1 VTQAIPASGGSH
13 RTRQGGG
20 RRLLI
25 LNWRDTEHPYGGGS
39 EVYAEHIADGL
50 SRIGHEVT
58 LFTARYPGSAARE
71 TRPSGVIVVR
81 AGGQL
86 GVYAQA
92 WWQHLRGR
100 LGRPEVI
107 VEVQNGMPFLARL
120 WARRVPVIV
129 LVHHVHRRQWRI
141 VFGPV
146 RARIGWWLESKAAPR
161 VSRGAPYVTVS
172 DVSRR
177 ELVELGVAEGAI
189 EVIHNGT
196 GEPMPIELPK
206 SEHPSLL
213 VLGRL
218 VPHKRVEIAIDTV
231 AALRRELPDLR
242 LTIAGRGWWE
252 TELREYA
259 ERIGVS
265 DSVDFVGFV
274 SPEERHAL
282 YSRSW
287 VSLVPSVKEGWGLV
301 VVEAGAHGVPSVA
314 FDGAGGVTESIVDGQ
329 TGLIARADDV
339 ADFIAQT
346 RRLLTD
352 HGLRDRQ
359 GAEAAVEAKRYNWEQ
374 AVQAFD
380 ALVRRVAGKVSAS
393 RS

>member
-13 RTRQGGG
+13 RARQGGG

-25 LNWRDTEHPYGGGS
+25 LNWRDTDHPYGGGS

-50 SRIGHEVT
+50 ARIGHEVT

-71 TRPSGVIVVR
+71 TRPSGVTMVR
-81 AGGQL
+81 AGGPL
-86 GVYAQA
+86 GVYVQA

-120 WARRVPVIV
+120 WARRIPVIV

-141 VFGPV
+141 VLGPL

-161 VSRGAPYVTVS
+161 VNRGAPYVTVS
-172 DVSRR
+172 EVSRR
-177 ELVELGVAEGAI
+177 ELVELGVAEHDI

-218 VPHKRVEIAIDTV
+218 VPHKRAEIAIDTV
-231 AALRRELPDLR
+231 AALRDEMPDVR

-252 TELREYA
+252 TKLREYA

-265 DSVDFVGFV
+265 DSVQFVGFV
-274 SPEERHAL
+274 SPKERHAL

-314 FDGAGGVTESIVDGQ
+314 FAGAGGVTESIVDGR

-352 HGLRDRQ
+352 HSLRDRQ
-359 GAEAAVEAKRYNWEQ
+359 GAEAAVEATRYSWGQ

-380 ALVRRVAGKVSAS
+380 ALVRRAAENVSAS

>member
-1 VTQAIPASGGSH
+1 
-13 RTRQGGG
+13 
-20 RRLLI
+20 
-25 LNWRDTEHPYGGGS
+25 
-39 EVYAEHIADGL
+39 VYAEHIADGL
-50 SRIGHEVT
+50 ARVGNDVT
-58 LFTARYPGSAARE
+58 FFTARYPGSDAHE
-71 TRPSGVIVVR
+71 TRPSGVTVVR
-81 AGGQL
+81 AGGPF

-107 VEVQNGMPFLARL
+107 VEVQNGMPFLARM
-120 WARRVPVIV
+120 WARRTPVIV

-141 VFGPV
+141 VFGPL
-146 RARIGWWLESKAAPR
+146 RARIGWWLESR
-161 VSRGAPYVTVS
+161 VATWVNRGAPYVTVS

-177 ELVELGVAEGAI
+177 ELVELGVAEDDI

-196 GEPMPIELPK
+196 CEPLPIELPK

-231 AALRRELPDLR
+231 AALRHEMPDLR

-252 TELREYA
+252 RQLRDYA
-259 ERIGVS
+259 KRIGVS
-265 DSVDFVGFV
+265 DSVDFAGFV
-274 SPEERHAL
+274 SVQERHEL

-314 FDGAGGVTESIVDGQ
+314 FDGAGGVTESIVDGR
-329 TGLIARADDV
+329 TGLIARADDIS
-339 ADFIAQT
+339 DFIAQT

-359 GAEAAVEAKRYNWEQ
+359 GAEAAVEAKRYSWDQ
-374 AVQAFD
+374 AVQAYD
-380 ALVRRVAGKVSAS
+380 ALVRRVARKISAS

>member
-1 VTQAIPASGGSH
+1 MTQAIPAGGDSH
-13 RTRQGGG
+13 RARRDRG

-50 SRIGHEVT
+50 ARIGHEVT
-58 LFTARYPGSAARE
+58 LFTARYPRSAARE
-71 TRPSGVIVVR
+71 TRPSGVTVVR
-81 AGGQL
+81 AGGPL
-86 GVYAQA
+86 SVYVGA

-129 LVHHVHRRQWRI
+129 LVHHVHRRQWPI
-141 VFGPV
+141 VFGPL
-146 RARIGWWLESKAAPR
+146 RARLGWWLESKAAPR
-161 VSRGAPYVTVS
+161 VNRGAPYVTDS
-172 DVSRR
+172 DVTRR
-177 ELVELGVAEGAI
+177 ELVELGVVEDDI

-196 GEPMPIELPK
+196 GEPTPIELSK
-206 SEHPSLL
+206 SEYPSLL

-218 VPHKRVEIAIDTV
+218 VPHKRVEIALDTV
-231 AALRRELPDLR
+231 VALREEMPDLR
-242 LTIAGRGWWE
+242 LTVAGRGWWE
-252 TELREYA
+252 TQLREYA
-259 ERIGVS
+259 EQIGVS
-265 DSVDFVGFV
+265 DSVDFAGFV
-274 SPEERHAL
+274 SPAERHAL

-301 VVEAGAHGVPSVA
+301 VVEAGAHGVPTVA
-314 FDGAGGVTESIVDGQ
+314 FDGAGGVTESIVDGR

-339 ADFIAQT
+339 ADFIGQT

-359 GAEAAVEAKRYNWEQ
+359 GAEAAVEAKRYSWDQ
-374 AVQAFD
+374 AVQSFD
-380 ALVRRVAGKVSAS
+380 TTVRRAAGNVSAS

>member
-1 VTQAIPASGGSH
+1 VTKAIPASGERH
-13 RTRQGGG
+13 GGG
-20 RRLLI
+20 RRVLI

-50 SRIGHEVT
+50 ARIGHDVT

-71 TRPSGVIVVR
+71 TRPSGVSAVR

-86 GVYAQA
+86 GVYVQA

-100 LGRPEVI
+100 LGRPEII

-120 WARRVPVIV
+120 WARRIPVIV

-146 RARIGWWLESKAAPR
+146 RARIGWWLESKAAPW
-161 VSRGAPYVTVS
+161 VNRGAPYVTVS
-172 DVSRR
+172 EVSRR
-177 ELVELGVAEGAI
+177 ELAEQGVAEDDI

-196 GEPMPIELPK
+196 GDPMPIKLPK

-218 VPHKRVEIAIDTV
+218 VPHKRVEIAIDTL
-231 AALRRELPDLR
+231 AALRHEMPDLR

-252 TELREYA
+252 TQLREYA
-259 ERIGVS
+259 KRVGVS
-265 DSVDFVGFV
+265 DSVDFIGFV
-274 SPEERHAL
+274 SPDERHAL
-282 YSRSW
+282 YSCSW

-352 HGLRDRQ
+352 HGLRDRL
-359 GAEAAVEAKRYNWEQ
+359 GADAAVEAKRYNWDQ
-374 AVQAFD
+374 AVQSFD
-380 ALVRRVAGKVSAS
+380 ALVRRVAGEVSAS

>member
-1 VTQAIPASGGSH
+1 MTQAIPASGDSH
-13 RTRQGGG
+13 SARQEGG

-25 LNWRDTEHPYGGGS
+25 LNWRDTEHPHGGGS

-50 SRIGHEVT
+50 ARIGHEVT

-71 TRPSGVIVVR
+71 TRPSGVTVVR

-86 GVYAQA
+86 SVYVQA

-100 LGRPEVI
+100 LGQPEII

-120 WARRVPVIV
+120 WARRIPVMV

-141 VFGPV
+141 VFGPL
-146 RARIGWWLESKAAPR
+146 RARLGWWLESKVAPR
-161 VSRGAPYVTVS
+161 INRGVPYVTVS
-172 DVSRR
+172 EVSRH
-177 ELVELGVAEGAI
+177 ELVELGVAADDI

-206 SEHPSLL
+206 SAHPSLL

-218 VPHKRVEIAIDTV
+218 VPHKRVEIALDTV
-231 AALRRELPDLR
+231 AVLRGEMPDLR
-242 LTIAGRGWWE
+242 LAVAGRGWWE
-252 TELREYA
+252 TQLREYA
-259 ERIGVS
+259 ERIGVT

-274 SPEERHAL
+274 SPDERHAL

-314 FDGAGGVTESIVDGQ
+314 FDGAGGVTESIVDGR

-339 ADFIAQT
+339 ADFIGQT

-359 GAEAAVEAKRYNWEQ
+359 GAEAAVEAKRYSWDQ
-374 AVQAFD
+374 AVQTFD
-380 ALVRRVAGKVSAS
+380 ATVRRAARNVSAS

>member
-1 VTQAIPASGGSH
+1 MTQAIPVSGGSH
-13 RTRQGGG
+13 SACQGGG

-25 LNWRDTEHPYGGGS
+25 LNWRDTDHPYGGGS
-39 EVYAEHIADGL
+39 EVYAEHVADGL
-50 SRIGHEVT
+50 ARIGHDVT
-58 LFTARYPGSAARE
+58 LFTARYPGSVARE
-71 TRPSGVIVVR
+71 TRPSGVTVVR
-81 AGGQL
+81 AGGPL
-86 GVYAQA
+86 GVYVQA
-92 WWQHLRGR
+92 WWQHLCGR

-107 VEVQNGMPFLARL
+107 VEAQNGMPFLARL
-120 WARRVPVIV
+120 WARRIPVIV

-141 VFGPV
+141 VFGPL
-146 RARIGWWLESKAAPR
+146 RARIGWWLESRAAPR
-161 VSRGAPYVTVS
+161 INRGAPYVTVS

-177 ELVELGVAEGAI
+177 ELVELGVAEDDI

-196 GEPMPIELPK
+196 GEPQPIELPK

-231 AALRRELPDLR
+231 AALRQEMPDLR
-242 LTIAGRGWWE
+242 LSIAGRGWWE
-252 TELREYA
+252 TQLRDYA

-265 DSVDFVGFV
+265 DGVDFAGFV

-314 FDGAGGVTESIVDGQ
+314 FDGAGGVTESIINGR

-339 ADFIAQT
+339 SDFIAQT
-346 RRLLTD
+346 RRLVID

-359 GAEAAVEAKRYNWEQ
+359 GAEAAVEAKRYSWDQ

-380 ALVRRVAGKVSAS
+380 ALVRQVAANVSAS